1 MMKMKSL
8 SVVRTVQ
15 GLLKA
20 HVLKTYLESH
30 GIPAALDYESAGPAI
45 GITIDGLGEVR
56 VLVPSDRARRAR
68 RLLMRQR
75 RLVRHRHRYLRGVR
89 GASRRRPNQSTGSSD
104 RPTGGHSR

>member
-1 MMKMKSL
+1 MKNL

-15 GLLKA
+15 GLLRA
-20 HVLKTYLESH
+20 HVVKTYLESH
-30 GIPAALDYESAGPAI
+30 GIPVALDYESAGPAL

-75 RLVRHRHRYLRGVR
+75 RAVRYRHRYLRGVR
-89 GASRRRPNQSTGSSD
+89 GASRRRPDRSTDSSSRSTGG
-104 RPTGGHSR
+104 RSR